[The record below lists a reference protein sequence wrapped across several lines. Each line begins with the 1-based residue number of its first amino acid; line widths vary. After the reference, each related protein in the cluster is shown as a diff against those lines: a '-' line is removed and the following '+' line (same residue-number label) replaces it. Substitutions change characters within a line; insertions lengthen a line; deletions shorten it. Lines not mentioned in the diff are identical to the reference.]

1 MVEEITNWL
10 WDLVVKLFGAL
21 WSFIKDIAVEIFDLL
36 VSAFVVLVAA
46 IPVPDWMSSGLGSFW
61 GGMDSGVV
69 YLVSQAGVPEALAL
83 IGGGYA
89 FRFAR
94 KVVTLFQW

>member
-10 WDLVVKLFGAL
+10 WDLVVKLFDAV
-21 WSFIKDIAVEIFDLL
+21 WSFIKDIAVEVFDLL
-36 VSAFVVLVAA
+36 VSAFVALIAA
-46 IPVPDWMSSGLGSFW
+46 IPVPGWMSGGLGSFW

-94 KVVTLFQW
+94 KVATLFQW

>member
-1 MVEEITNWL
+1 MLGEITGWL
-10 WDLVVKLFGAL
+10 WDLVVKLFDAV
-21 WSFIKDIAVEIFDLL
+21 WSFAKDIAVEVFDLL
-36 VSAFVVLVAA
+36 VSAFVALIAA
-46 IPVPDWMSSGLGSFW
+46 IPVPVWMTDGLGSFW
-61 GGMDSGVV
+61 GGMDSGVI
-69 YLVSQAGVPEALAL
+69 YLLSQAGVPEALAL

>member
-1 MVEEITNWL
+1 MVEEITGWL
-10 WDLVVKLFGAL
+10 WSLVVKLFGAL
-21 WSFIKDIAVEIFDLL
+21 WAFIKDIAVEVFDLL
-36 VSAFVVLVAA
+36 VSAFVVLIAA
-46 IPVPDWMSSGLGSFW
+46 IPVPGWMSSGLGSFW
-61 GGMDSGVV
+61 SGMDSGVV

-94 KVVTLFQW
+94 KVATLFQW